1 MSPRPFESQQA
12 FRKWLEQNH
21 DKVTELFVRFYR
33 KDSGRGGL
41 TYKEALDEALC
52 FGWIDGV
59 RKRLDDESFSQR
71 FTPRKKKSYWSAVN
85 TKRFE
90 ELHALGLVAPPG
102 QAAFDA
108 RDASETQRYSFEREK
123 AEVFSPE
130 LEAMFRAKKKAWKF
144 FEEQPPGYRR
154 LNTFR
159 VMSAKQ
165 EATRVKRLEQL
176 IDASAAGKRL

>member
-1 MSPRPFESQQA
+1 MSPQPFESQQA
-12 FRKWLEQNH
+12 FRKWLEKNH
-21 DKVTELFVRFYR
+21 DKVTELFVRLYR

-90 ELHALGLVAPPG
+90 ELHALGHVAPPG

-176 IDASAAGKRL
+176 IEASAAGKRL

>member
-1 MSPRPFESQQA
+1 MNVQHFESQKA
-12 FRKWLEQNH
+12 FRKWLEKNY
-21 DKVTELFVRFYR
+21 DKVTELFVGFYK
-33 KDSGRGGL
+33 KDSGRGGMA
-41 TYKEALDEALC
+41 YKEAVDQALC

-59 RKRLDDESFSQR
+59 KHKVDDESYSLR

-85 TKRFE
+85 TKRFG
-90 ELHALGLVAPPG
+90 ELHAQGLVAPSG

-108 RDASETQRYSFEREK
+108 RDPDATNRYSFEREK

-130 LEAMFRAKKKAWKF
+130 LEARFRAKKKAWKF

-154 LNTFR
+154 LLTFY

-165 EATRVKRLEQL
+165 DATRAKRLEKL
-176 IDASAAGKRL
+176 IEASAAGKRL